1 MNMKKWFGIK
11 WSLFVLAALCCQCK
25 EKYVSPYVTPNVGYL
40 VVEGFITGNA
50 PINYTLS
57 RTLPLPGDSTIPR
70 ESGADVEVEGSDNSS
85 ISLVDQGGGVYSS
98 VDTPMLNAQTRYR
111 LRIHTSEGEDYLSDF
126 VPFRLSPPIDSINWI
141 ETSAGVTIYANTHD
155 PANAT
160 HYYQWNFD
168 ETWEFHADEESEYEY
183 DTAAGRVIPRPAS
196 SEIWTCWHEGPST
209 NVLLGNSTKLAQDV
223 IYEQPLELLPKNGV
237 QLSILYTTLVR
248 QYALTD
254 SAYSYYSI
262 LQKNTEEMGSIF
274 DAQPSALIGNIHS
287 LTRPAEQV
295 LGFISAGTVRQ
306 ERIWISPAQVPD
318 WRYIPACP
326 SPNIVVGLDSISEVY
341 PFTQGGWIPIDLHVP
356 PGSNGVDG
364 WTSNVVACVDC
375 RAEGGVLYKPSYW
388 PY

>member
-1 MNMKKWFGIK
+1 
-11 WSLFVLAALCCQCK
+11 
-25 EKYVSPYVTPNVGYL
+25 
-40 VVEGFITGNA
+40 
-50 PINYTLS
+50 
-57 RTLPLPGDSTIPR
+57 
-70 ESGADVEVEGSDNSS
+70 
-85 ISLVDQGGGVYSS
+85 
-98 VDTPMLNAQTRYR
+98 
-111 LRIHTSEGEDYLSDF
+111 
-126 VPFRLSPPIDSINWI
+126 
-141 ETSAGVTIYANTHD
+141 VTIYANTHD

-168 ETWEFHADEESEYEY
+168 ETWEFHSAENSEYEY
-183 DTAAGRVIPRPAS
+183 DTAAAQVIPRPAS
-196 SEIWTCWHEGPST
+196 SQIYTCWHEGSSA

-254 SAYSYYSI
+254 SGYTYFSI

-274 DAQPSALIGNIHS
+274 DAQPSALFGNIHS

-318 WRYIPACP
+318 WRYIAACGGP
-326 SPNIVVGLDSISEVY
+326 DIKVGLDSLSLIY
-341 PFTQGGWIPIDLHVP
+341 PFSIGGYIPIDPHVP
-356 PGSNGVDG
+356 LPPAAPYIDG
-364 WTSNVVACVDC
+364 WRANVVGCVDC